1 MQPVLSAASSTLLP
15 RLLGGVLVSAEQGTS
30 VDVQNQY
37 DHAVS
42 ENLHPVRRVTV
53 GDLSADIDEELAP
66 IIEVVWRLGLTTWT
80 SCQNAGESNAGWP
93 KKLPHMAP
101 IVNAQMGWSYIDF
114 PIDDGLTFL
123 TALAQAGPRDAFHLR
138 MAHWAAPDS
147 WDVSARP
154 MDRALTYF
162 AGLCPE
168 LAQAASTCRTHGFP
182 PIVTAISR
190 RSPASV
196 FTESNTGTTNRRRLT
211 AQSV

>member
-1 MQPVLSAASSTLLP
+1 
-15 RLLGGVLVSAEQGTS
+15 
-30 VDVQNQY
+30 VQNQY

-53 GDLSADIDEELAP
+53 GDLSADIDEELTP

-101 IVNAQMGWSYIDF
+101 IVAAQMGWSYIDF

-123 TALAQAGPRDAFHLR
+123 TALAQAGPRDAFYLR

-154 MDRALTYF
+154 MDRALSDQLQESKF
-162 AGLCPE
+162 ALR
-168 LAQAASTCRTHGFP
+168 LLLVRFP
-182 PIVTAISR
+182 SYDRAEIL
-190 RSPASV
+190 
-196 FTESNTGTTNRRRLT
+196 RRLT
-211 AQSV
+211 AYEAGDLTAPRPIDRSSMSPTHRN